1 MAIRFA
7 NNSVGVNMPT
17 SFIISCNGSA
27 TYTQSFDVS
36 KCGKIHIDNITING
50 KDNRKKHIKF
60 VSGNITLYSLEQSNG
75 KEVTVNDV
83 EIDVSAYDEVTMEL
97 YTSQSSSIPYSIK
110 VTNMVQR

>member
-17 SFIISCNGSA
+17 SFIFNCNGNVA
-27 TYTQSFDVS
+27 YTQSFDVS
-36 KCGKIHIDNITING
+36 KCGKIHIDNIMING
-50 KDNRKKHIKF
+50 KDNRIKRIKF

-97 YTSQSSSIPYSIK
+97 LISQSSEITYSIK

>member
-7 NNSVGVNMPT
+7 NNSVGVNKPT
-17 SFIISCNGSA
+17 SFIIKCSGNA

-50 KDNRKKHIKF
+50 KDRNFKRIKF
-60 VSGNITLYSLEQSNG
+60 VSGNITLYSLQQSNDT
-75 KEVTVNDV
+75 EVAVNDV

-97 YTSQSSSIPYSIK
+97 YTDQSSSIPYSIK